1 MAILVYN
8 EIKPG
13 KYIILEGDPYLVLEY
28 SFSRVQ
34 QMKPV
39 AQTKI
44 RNLITGRIIE
54 RAFRQTEKVEEAE
67 IEKRDIKYLYTNR
80 GEFWFTEI
88 KDPSKRFKLG
98 KTEINEDTAKFLKVN
113 MAVEIVTFEERII
126 GVNLPIKM
134 ELKVTEAPPSIR
146 GNTAQGGNKPVTLET
161 GAVVNAPLF
170 INEDDII
177 IVNTQTGEYVS
188 RV

>member
-1 MAILVYN
+1 MLNYN

-13 KYIILEGDPYLVLEY
+13 KYIILDGDPYLVLEY

-54 RAFRQTEKVEEAE
+54 KAFRQTEKVEEAE
-67 IEKRDIKYLYTNR
+67 IEKRDIKYLYTNKR
-80 GEFWFTEI
+80 EFWFCEMN
-88 KDPSKRFKLG
+88 DPSKRFKLNE
-98 KTEINEDTAKFLKVN
+98 KEIDSDTAKFLKTN
-113 MAVEIVTFEERII
+113 MAVEIVTFDEKII
-126 GVNLPIKM
+126 SVNLPIKM
-134 ELKVTEAPPSIR
+134 ELKVTEAPPSIK
-146 GNTAQGGNKPVTLET
+146 GNTAQGGSKPVTLET
-161 GAVVNAPLF
+161 GAIINAPLF
-170 INEDDII
+170 IEEGDVVV
-177 IVNTQTGEYVS
+177 VNTQTGEYVS